1 MKSARQEI
9 VDQVSDFLRARD
21 PLGDG
26 LIFDEATGLL
36 GQGIG
41 LDSVEAL
48 QLVARMEEAFDMTIA
63 DEDLDAAHFRTIGTF
78 TSFIAGRLE
87 PTARKSS

>member
-1 MKSARQEI
+1 MRPDREI
-9 VDQVSDFLRARD
+9 VDQVRDFLKARH
-21 PLGDG
+21 PLGDET
-26 LIFDEATGLL
+26 LFDGETGLL

-63 DEDLDAAHFRTIGTF
+63 DEDLDAAHFRTVATF
-78 TSFIAGRLE
+78 TRFIAERME
-87 PTARKSS
+87 AATREST

>member
-1 MKSARQEI
+1 MRSAREEI
-9 VDQVSDFLRARD
+9 ADQVREFLRARGSI
-21 PLGDG
+21 GDG
-26 LIFDEATGLL
+26 IVIDEATGLL

-63 DEDLDAAHFRTIGTF
+63 DEDLDAAHFRTVGTF
-78 TSFIAGRLE
+78 TSF
-87 PTARKSS
+87 